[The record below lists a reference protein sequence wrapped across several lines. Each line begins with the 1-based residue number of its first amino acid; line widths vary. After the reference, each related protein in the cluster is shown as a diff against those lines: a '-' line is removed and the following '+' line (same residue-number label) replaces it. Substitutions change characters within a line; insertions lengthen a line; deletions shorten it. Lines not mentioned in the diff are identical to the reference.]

1 MMWWPTLTTNNGQL
15 DEEAVEVSDAEVL
28 LEEAMEGDS
37 EPADGISLGSQDSE
51 SDAQAAR
58 ENEERD
64 SSFSSPSH
72 SSSECEVA
80 QSDKSE
86 CEVMNTCGKAGSSLL
101 PASQDREEEVLE
113 LDLDEQDEQ
122 DDNNEQPDSVPA
134 NEATRKNASLSSSHD
149 RDNVEENDAD
159 SVAARNAKKFKR

>member
-1 MMWWPTLTTNNGQL
+1 MWWPTVTNDNGPL
-15 DEEAVEVSDAEVL
+15 DEAVEVSDAEVL
-28 LEEAMEGDS
+28 LEELMEGDS
-37 EPADGISLGSQDSE
+37 EPSGISLGSQDSE
-51 SDAQAAR
+51 SDVQAAQ

-72 SSSECEVA
+72 SSSECEA
-80 QSDKSE
+80 GPSDKSE

-101 PASQDREEEVLE
+101 PASQDREEHEEEVLE
-113 LDLDEQDEQ
+113 LEQDEEDEQ

-134 NEATRKNASLSSSHD
+134 NEATRKNASPSSSHD
-149 RDNVEENDAD
+149 REEMEENDAD